1 MIKHSA
7 QAAKNKAI
15 LSDILGVSN
24 PSFGNIIVVLLFIIF
39 LGWFTDSLFA
49 LFSYCLGSNK
59 PIYTAE
65 VWLGIIPFIILLSFM
80 LVRWKFYQNKA
91 RMQTKIRAI
100 TPHEGVILFLSP
112 IQDDLYQSL
121 QQGNLTSMNNTP
133 WKMVLLGLSK
143 HRDTLKHVWVLVSK
157 ESSAQFKL
165 FEEIFSAEFPDVE
178 FHKVGG
184 TQGLDFNHVAGLV
197 ENIEDIF
204 DNLPKD
210 IDEVEVVIDITGGF
224 KTASIAGM
232 MASLVSP
239 LREIQYVQTID
250 PHDVLTYGFE
260 VKNIGKTI
268 KEQS

>member
-15 LSDILGVSN
+15 LSDILGVTN
-24 PSFGNIIVVLLFIIF
+24 PSFGNILVVLLFIIS
-39 LGWFTDSLFA
+39 LGWFTDSSFA
-49 LFSYCLGSNK
+49 LLAYSLGSNK
-59 PIYTAE
+59 PIHVLETC
-65 VWLGIIPFIILLSFM
+65 LGMIPFMSLLFM
-80 LVRWKFYQNKA
+80 MIVRWKIYQNKA
-91 RMQTKIRAI
+91 RMQAKTRKI

-121 QQGNLTSMNNTP
+121 LQGNLTSMNNTP
-133 WKMVLLGLSK
+133 WKMALLGLSK

-157 ESSAQFKL
+157 ESNAQFKL
-165 FEEIFSAEFPDVE
+165 FADIFSAEFPDVE

-239 LREIQYVQTID
+239 LREIQYVQTIE

-260 VKNIGKTI
+260 VKNIGRTI
-268 KEQS
+268 KEQA